1 MATAVFPGA
10 PQTLRPV
17 LVPAREKKASPSLS
31 AGRAVSSVG
40 DLTIH
45 RISSTHHGRTLLAL
59 GHAAEYLA
67 DRRRYSAGKMNGAEV
82 EAIHIL
88 MGASRAVFE
97 EYAGRRSVRRRL
109 EDWLVERVVCG
120 LEKVADHV

>member
-1 MATAVFPGA
+1 MATAVFPGV
-10 PQTLRPV
+10 PQPPRPV
-17 LVPAREKKASPSLS
+17 LVPAREKKAFPSLS
-31 AGRAVSSVG
+31 AGRAASGVG

-45 RISSTHHGRTLLAL
+45 RITGTHHGRTLLML

-67 DRRRYSAGKMNGAEV
+67 DRRYSSRKMDVAEV

-109 EDWLVERVVCG
+109 EDWLVERVVRG
-120 LEKVADHV
+120 VEKVVGNV

>member
-1 MATAVFPGA
+1 MATAVFPSVPQA
-10 PQTLRPV
+10 PRPV
-17 LVPAREKKASPSLS
+17 LVPARAKKASPSFS
-31 AGRAVSSVG
+31 GGRAVSSVG

-45 RISSTHHGRTLLAL
+45 RITRTHHGRTLLKL

-67 DRRRYSAGKMNGAEV
+67 DRPYSSRKLDAADV

-97 EYAGRRSVRRRL
+97 EYAEQRSVRRRV
-109 EDWLVERVVCG
+109 EDWMVERVVRAV
-120 LEKVADHV
+120 EMVADHVR

>member
-1 MATAVFPGA
+1 MATAVFPGV
-10 PQTLRPV
+10 PQPPRPV
-17 LVPAREKKASPSLS
+17 LVPAREKKAFPSLS
-31 AGRAVSSVG
+31 AGRAASSVG

-45 RISSTHHGRTLLAL
+45 RITSTQHGRTLLML

-67 DRRRYSAGKMNGAEV
+67 DRRYSSRKMDGAEV

-97 EYAGRRSVRRRL
+97 EYAERRSVRRRL
-109 EDWLVERVVCG
+109 EDWLVEWVVRG
-120 LEKVADHV
+120 VERVADHV